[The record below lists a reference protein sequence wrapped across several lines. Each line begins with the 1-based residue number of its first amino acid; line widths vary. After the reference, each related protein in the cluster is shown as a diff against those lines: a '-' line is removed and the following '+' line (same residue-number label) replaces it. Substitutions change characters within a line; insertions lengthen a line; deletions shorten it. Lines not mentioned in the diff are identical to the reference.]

1 MYYYHFLATGKGLV
15 SKLRHFFIGYPSQRQ
30 DGRVRIWTQILKFQI
45 PCWAVFSMRLIFCHL
60 IDSPHPPKTC
70 DHNNPT
76 SSYSLHHSLSAVL
89 TGFSISCQDCYN
101 SPQSLPSCCGLDSE
115 SRLPLWQPCGLL
127 PTRFLC
133 PWDFPSKGTG
143 VGCHFLL
150 QGIFPSQGLN
160 PGLLHCR
167 QTLYGLSHQGSL
179 HKPRGALRPRGL
191 RRSVWEPEK
200 ACSVCG
206 TWLLGGS
213 ALSMCKWGFRVE
225 LIFV

>member
-30 DGRVRIWTQILKFQI
+30 DGRVRIGTQILKFQI

-127 PTRFLC
+127 PTRLLC

-160 PGLLHCR
+160 PRLLPAGR
-167 QTLYGLSHQGSL
+167 FLTAEPPGKLYSHPYTIEVILKLSVAS
-179 HKPRGALRPRGL
+179 
-191 RRSVWEPEK
+191 S
-200 ACSVCG
+200 
-206 TWLLGGS
+206 
-213 ALSMCKWGFRVE
+213 
-225 LIFV
+225 